1 MNDVT
6 DIIGLLYQR
15 GQKIRD
21 DWWAAYVANLDRVA
35 AELRQVEQF
44 PADFGHL
51 VPRHVQSAPASHDMP
66 EYAPPPLPSNAP
78 PDNRADQLRVW
89 QETFGRMPGEG
100 Q

>member
-21 DWWAAYVANLDRVA
+21 EHWAAYVASLERIA
-35 AELRQVEQF
+35 QELRQSEQF
-44 PADFGHL
+44 LADFGHL
-51 VPRHVQSAPASHDMP
+51 VPRHVQSAQPSHDMP
-66 EYAPPPLPSNAP
+66 EYMPPPLPPNAT
-78 PDNRADQLRVW
+78 PDNRDAQLRVW

-100 Q
+100 A

>member
-21 DWWAAYVANLDRVA
+21 EHWAAYVASLERIA
-35 AELRQVEQF
+35 QELRQSEQF
-44 PADFGHL
+44 LADFGHL
-51 VPRHVQSAPASHDMP
+51 VPRHVQASSATNVPLDFP
-66 EYAPPPLPSNAP
+66 PIPPLPSNAT
-78 PDNRADQLRVW
+78 PDRDEGLRRW
-89 QETFGRMPGEG
+89 QETFGRLPGEG